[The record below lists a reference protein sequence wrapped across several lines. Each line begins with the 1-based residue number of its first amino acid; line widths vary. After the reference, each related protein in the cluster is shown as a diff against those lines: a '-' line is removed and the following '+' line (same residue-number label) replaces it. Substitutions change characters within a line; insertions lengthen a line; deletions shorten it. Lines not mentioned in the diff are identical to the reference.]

1 MCGNTVVKKYEANG
15 IAIEIDEDMCIG
27 AEECVKICP
36 ANVFEMVDG
45 KSTAPRVAE
54 CTSCCACVDA
64 CPTKCIKHSACP

>member
-1 MCGNTVVKKYEANG
+1 
-15 IAIEIDEDMCIG
+15 MCIG